1 MEIRNLD
8 DGSIGHVPTPRPT
21 VQPLSP
27 ASAPLSEPLPDC
39 IALPWPVN
47 PPRQFP
53 PITGPRYTVQP
64 RVSVQ
69 SFVAAWAIIFGG
81 LIAFLFLIAWI
92 AS

>member
-8 DGSIGHVPTPRPT
+8 DGSIGHVSSDRAFRAA
-21 VQPLSP
+21 QPLP
-27 ASAPLSEPLPDC
+27 AQPLSEPLPDC

-53 PITGPRYTVQP
+53 PITGPLYVRTP
-64 RVSVQ
+64 RPSVQ

-81 LIAFLFLIAWI
+81 LIAFLFLIAWL

>member
-27 ASAPLSEPLPDC
+27 APQPLSEPLPDC

-53 PITGPRYTVQP
+53 PITGPLYVRTP
-64 RVSVQ
+64 RPSVQ

-81 LIAFLFLIAWI
+81 LIAVLFLIAWL